1 MRFLSNTHTKMQ
13 IRTIRCNKIQ
23 NIHYINLLHSDISSS
38 YTDRFVEIVLLAQ
51 LQKWDILLYSLG
63 ASYLWPCRAQH
74 VYYYINYSC
83 PGVTGGVE
91 GPEVEASGVPSM
103 ARSSSLER

>member
-38 YTDRFVEIVLLAQ
+38 YTDRFAGIVLLAGSS
-51 LQKWDILLYSLG
+51 KSG
-63 ASYLWPCRAQH
+63 TSYFTPWVRHISRHAGLNMSTTTLTTPVR
-74 VYYYINYSC
+74 
-83 PGVTGGVE
+83 E
-91 GPEVEASGVPSM
+91 
-103 ARSSSLER
+103 